1 MNLPCK
7 YCERRVP
14 ATCLTQGVC
23 IRCEAFVRDY
33 KDAHGGST
41 PTVHELERFAT
52 KLMEEVSPATYRAF
66 SYSQRLSVGAIAKM
80 KDGFK

>member
-7 YCERRVP
+7 YCGCRIPVHRVKIE
-14 ATCLTQGVC
+14 TCA
-23 IRCEAFVRDY
+23 RCEAFVRDY